1 MLNISEL
8 ASRLHSETEWQKTPV
23 ELADEDYRDMI
34 VYGLRKLLI
43 DTGRAQMYDSALLVS
58 NSETGET
65 HYDIVLDIDEEE
77 YILLVAQQQFYRR
90 VANDVNNIVGYTTD
104 ALTVTNADKPYANI
118 KDTLSNL
125 ENERRILYFKM
136 CRYAM

>member
-8 ASRLHSETEWQKTPV
+8 ASRLHKETEWQKTPV
-23 ELADEDYRDMI
+23 ELADEDYTDMVI
-34 VYGLRKLLI
+34 YGLRKLLI
-43 DTGRAQMYDSALLVS
+43 DTGRAQMYDSALLTS
-58 NSETGET
+58 DSETGEIY
-65 HYDIVLDIDEEE
+65 YDIALDIDEEE

-118 KDTLSNL
+118 RDTLGNL

>member
-8 ASRLHSETEWQKTPV
+8 ASRLYRETEWQKTPV
-23 ELADEDYRDMI
+23 ALADEDYRDMVI
-34 VYGLRKLLI
+34 YGLRKLLI
-43 DTGRAQMYDSALLVS
+43 DTGRAQTYDSALLV
-58 NSETGET
+58 NDSETGET
-65 HYDIVLDIDEEE
+65 HYDIDLDIDEEE

-104 ALTVTNADKPYANI
+104 AIIVTNADKPYANI

>member
-8 ASRLHSETEWQKTPV
+8 ASRLYRETEWQKTPV

-43 DTGRAQMYDSALLVS
+43 DTGRAQMYDSALLTQD
-58 NSETGET
+58 SETGET
-65 HYDIVLDIDEEE
+65 YYDIALDIDEEE

-118 KDTLSNL
+118 KDTLGNL

>member
-8 ASRLHSETEWQKTPV
+8 ASRLYRETEWQKTPV
-23 ELADEDYRDMI
+23 ELADEDYRDMVI
-34 VYGLRKLLI
+34 YGLRKLLI
-43 DTGRAQMYDSALLVS
+43 DTGRAQTYDSALLTYD
-58 NSETGET
+58 SETGET
-65 HYDIVLDIDEEE
+65 HYDIDLDIDEEE